1 MNLLDR
7 HIFRSILTTAM
18 AAVALFAFVLA
29 AGNVI
34 RDLLGPLLSGQLPI
48 LSFGRLVLLLIPFVV
63 SYALPLGMLTGV
75 LLTLGRLSSDSEV
88 TAMRAAG
95 LSLPRIARPALLL
108 SLLGVLVALR
118 VNFESMPWARV
129 QYHRELAVAIRAN
142 PLSYLRPKTF
152 IREFPGY
159 VVYVGSMDSG
169 SKDGSNVR
177 DFWLWQ
183 LDNERRVVR
192 FVRAESGRVEYD
204 EVSNDFIVTL
214 SNARVDEHDHKAL
227 DDFTQPLRV
236 NTFGQVDPVR
246 LSLSKYFGSE
256 NVHQKLQWMTY
267 GELLAERDRVASEVV
282 PAGGERQHARN
293 LMKVSLTIQDKI
305 NMALAVFSFAFVGV
319 PLGIKVSRRETSA
332 NLGVAVLLALAYYFL
347 IVVVGWLDQHPEYR
361 PDLLL
366 WAPNVIFIAIGAW
379 LLTRLDRAS

>member
-204 EVSNDFIVTL
+204 EASNDFIVTL

>member
-7 HIFRSILTTAM
+7 HIFKGVLATAM

-48 LSFGRLVLLLIPFVV
+48 LSFARLVLLLIPFVI

-108 SLLGVLVALR
+108 AFLGVLLALR

-159 VVYVGSMDSG
+159 VVYVGSMGSG
-169 SKDGSNVR
+169 SKDGTDVK

-183 LDNERRVVR
+183 IDGERRVVR
-192 FVRAESGRVEYD
+192 FVRAESGHVEYD
-204 EVSNDFIVTL
+204 EATNEFIVTL
-214 SNARVDEHDHKAL
+214 ANARVDEHDRKAL

-236 NTFGQVDPVR
+236 NTFGQVDPVH
-246 LSLSKYFGSE
+246 LSLSKYFGSQS
-256 NVHQKLQWMTY
+256 VHQKLQWMTY
-267 GELLAERDRVASEVV
+267 SELLAERDRVAGETVA
-282 PAGGERQHARN
+282 PGGERQHARN
-293 LMKVSLTIQDKI
+293 VMKVSLTIQDKI

-332 NLGVAVLLALAYYFL
+332 NLGVAVLLALTYYFL

-366 WAPNVIFIAIGAW
+366 WAPNLIFLSIGAW
-379 LLTRLDRAS
+379 LLVRLDRAS

>member
-282 PAGGERQHARN
+282 PAEGERQHARN

>member
-7 HIFRSILTTAM
+7 HIFKSIFTTAM

-108 SLLGVLVALR
+108 SLLGVLLALR

-204 EVSNDFIVTL
+204 ESSNDFIVTL

-267 GELLAERDRVASEVV
+267 SELLAERDRIASEVV

-366 WAPNVIFIAIGAW
+366 WAPNVIFIAIGGW

>member
-1 MNLLDR
+1 VNLLDR
-7 HIFRSILTTAM
+7 HIFKSIFTTAM

-108 SLLGVLVALR
+108 SLLGVLLALR

-204 EVSNDFIVTL
+204 ESSNDFIVTL

-267 GELLAERDRVASEVV
+267 SELLAERDRIASEVV

-366 WAPNVIFIAIGAW
+366 WAPNVIFIAIGGW

>member
-1 MNLLDR
+1 MNR
-7 HIFRSILTTAM
+7 TSSKE
-18 AAVALFAFVLA
+18 
-29 AGNVI
+29 
-34 RDLLGPLLSGQLPI
+34 P
-48 LSFGRLVLLLIPFVV
+48 
-63 SYALPLGMLTGV
+63 GV
-75 LLTLGRLSSDSEV
+75 HWR
-88 TAMRAAG
+88 
-95 LSLPRIARPALLL
+95 
-108 SLLGVLVALR
+108 
-118 VNFESMPWARV
+118 
-129 QYHRELAVAIRAN
+129 RAN

-183 LDNERRVVR
+183 LDNERRVIR

-204 EVSNDFIVTL
+204 EAANDFIVTL
-214 SNARVDEHDHKAL
+214 TNARVDEHDRKAL

-256 NVHQKLQWMTY
+256 SVHQKLQWMTY
-267 GELLAERDRVASEVV
+267 DELLAERDRVASEVV

-366 WAPNVIFIAIGAW
+366 WAPNVIFMAIGAW